1 MGNSSTS
8 SKPKT
13 FQVIMVGLDSAGK
26 TTLAYKIGAK
36 EVGNCSTSLISYY
49 ERFVWEN
56 LNILCLDLG
65 GSTKT
70 KQIWSYY
77 FKDSN
82 DGIIFVVDSKDEERM
97 GLAKSELIWL
107 LTQDDLKGLPLLL
120 LANKQDLQY
129 AMSVAEVTEKLG
141 LDEIVDR
148 KWYVQG
154 TSNKDERSIL
164 NGINWLRKIM
174 V

>member
-1 MGNSSTS
+1 M
-8 SKPKT
+8 
-13 FQVIMVGLDSAGK
+13 
-26 TTLAYKIGAK
+26 
-36 EVGNCSTSLISYY
+36 
-49 ERFVWEN
+49 
-56 LNILCLDLG
+56 
-65 GSTKT
+65 
-70 KQIWSYY
+70 
-77 FKDSN
+77 
-82 DGIIFVVDSKDEERM
+82 VDSKDEERM